1 MEVVEKSI
9 QVDAPL
15 SSVYNQWTQYEDFPE
30 FMKDVEEV
38 RQITDKRLHWKA
50 RIGGKQKEWDS
61 EIVEQVPDERIS
73 WRSTSGARNSGTIRF
88 LSLGENRT
96 RIDVQIEYEPEGA
109 LENVGDA
116 FGVLSRRLE
125 TDLEQFK
132 HFIES
137 HQEASAWRGR
147 TWGQEVHAGAD
158 APRSKRIH

>member
-15 SSVYNQWTQYEDFPE
+15 SSVYNQWTQFEDFPE

-50 RIGGKQKEWDS
+50 RIAGKQKEWDS

-73 WRSTSGARNSGTIRF
+73 WRSTSGARNAGTIRF
-88 LSLGENRT
+88 FSLGENRT
-96 RIDVQIEYEPEGA
+96 RVDVQIEYEPEGA

-125 TDLEQFK
+125 SDLEQFK

-137 HQEASAWRGR
+137 HEETGAWRGR
-147 TWGQEVHAGAD
+147 IAGQEVHTGNEE
-158 APRSKRIH
+158 PRSKRIH